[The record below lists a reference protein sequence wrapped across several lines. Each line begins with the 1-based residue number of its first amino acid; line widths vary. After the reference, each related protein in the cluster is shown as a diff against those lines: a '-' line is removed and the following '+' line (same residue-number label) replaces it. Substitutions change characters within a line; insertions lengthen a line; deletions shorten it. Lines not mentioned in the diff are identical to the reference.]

1 MLYAIFAGKAIFS
14 ILIRKI
20 NLSPGGYISP

>member
-20 NLSPGGYISP
+20 NLSPGG